1 MRCLFVVST
10 LPEKGL
16 GHLVRCR
23 DLARFLAD
31 KNIDCLFAVDWYSQ
45 DIATF
50 LDDFQCI
57 VTTRAADEVIRL
69 IQSKHIA
76 TLIADHYSI
85 DEAWEQQVAPHLT
98 KLVVIDD
105 VKRRHY
111 CDVLIDFKW
120 RGSNTA
126 SAYEG
131 LTNPDAVHLL
141 GPSYALMPALPGQ
154 APARTELAPSSQQP
168 SRIMVGHNFLSTAQV
183 I

>member
-10 LPEKGL
+10 FPEKGL

-23 DLARFLAD
+23 DLARFLAN

-57 VTTRAADEVIRL
+57 VTTRAANEVIRL
-69 IQSKHIA
+69 IQSKNIT
-76 TLIADHYSI
+76 TLIVDHYGI
-85 DEAWEQQVAPHLT
+85 DEVWEQQVAPHLT

-105 VKRRHY
+105 VRRRHY

-120 RGSNTA
+120 
-126 SAYEG
+126 
-131 LTNPDAVHLL
+131 L
-141 GPSYALMPALPGQ
+141 
-154 APARTELAPSSQQP
+154 
-168 SRIMVGHNFLSTAQV
+168 
-183 I
+183 